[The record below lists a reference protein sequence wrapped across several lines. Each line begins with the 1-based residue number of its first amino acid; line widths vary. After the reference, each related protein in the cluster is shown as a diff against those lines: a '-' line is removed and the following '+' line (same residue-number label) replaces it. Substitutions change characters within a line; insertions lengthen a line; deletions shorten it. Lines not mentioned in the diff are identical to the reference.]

1 MSLMNKRLFANG
13 FTGHYLLFVPL
24 LVYLPL
30 SFLYLFAVPA
40 GESPDEP
47 GHLQCI
53 EQVSLLG
60 RLPEIEPKPEGDAWW
75 SRGRIISGRMCYHM
89 PLYYLVAG
97 GVQKVTATAV
107 SEPIHYEFPPTNPN
121 FGPDPALF
129 EHPVKASLWT
139 YTEPIH
145 LLVLRF
151 LSILLGGVT
160 VWASYAVARRLLP
173 GQQMV
178 ALLAGLLTA
187 VWPQF
192 VYLSRSLNNDSL
204 ATALSVS
211 ILVILLDVQQP
222 QRFVWAALLAVLA
235 LFTKLS
241 VAFTL
246 AAMLLVWGLEFWRL
260 PQQRREYIR
269 TLLICLALF
278 VGAFLLLYLTP
289 TLWRHFTQGSGAFSS
304 VSESAREWTY
314 WREVLQLTASSG
326 WVRFGWMNV
335 AAPQGHAYVWW
346 GFLLGTAVLGIWVI
360 GRFSQGGNSRLQLLI
375 CGIWLLFII
384 LSYLQI
390 NLNRLQP
397 QFRFALAAIPIL
409 TTWSAA
415 GWWGM
420 VKGNGRLATLTTA
433 SIIAILFFYNIWVV
447 FSVIKLAYPWW

>member
-1 MSLMNKRLFANG
+1 MSLMIKRVFADNV
-13 FTGHYLLFVPL
+13 TGHHLLFVPL
-24 LVYLPL
+24 LVYLSL
-30 SFLYLFAVPA
+30 SLLYLFAVPA

-60 RLPEIEPKPEGDAWW
+60 RLPEIEPKPEGDEWW

-121 FGPDPALF
+121 FGQGTALF
-129 EHPVKASLWT
+129 DHPVKPSFWT
-139 YTEPIH
+139 YTEPTH
-145 LLVLRF
+145 LLVLRL

-173 GQQMV
+173 GQPMV

-204 ATALSVS
+204 ATALSVT
-211 ILVILLDVQQP
+211 ILVILLDVQRP

-246 AAMLLVWGLEFWRL
+246 AAVLLVWGLEFWRL
-260 PQQRREYIR
+260 PGQRREYMR

-278 VGAFLLLYLTP
+278 VGAFLLLYFTP
-289 TLWRHFTQGSGAFSS
+289 TIWGHFRQGSGAFSS

-335 AAPQGHAYVWW
+335 AAPQGHAYAWW
-346 GFLLGTAVLGIWVI
+346 GFLLATAVLGIWVI
-360 GRFSQGGNSRLQLLI
+360 GWSGVGGNGRLHLLI
-375 CGIWLLFII
+375 CGIWLLFIT

-415 GWWGM
+415 GWWGV
-420 VKGNGRLATLTTA
+420 VKGNGRLATLTSAT
-433 SIIAILFFYNIWVV
+433 IIVILVFYNIWVV